1 MDYFKYVDNQY
12 YGEELSLSEI
22 AAKVGTP
29 CYVYSRATIERQW
42 RVFDSAFDS
51 YPHRV
56 CYSVKAN
63 SNLAVLDVLT
73 RLGSGFDI
81 VSAGELHRVMRAG
94 GDAGKIVFSGV
105 GKSDTELCHAL
116 KAGVGCLN
124 IESES
129 ELHRIQAV
137 AQELR
142 VKAPISI
149 RVNPDVDA
157 NTHPYIATGLR
168 DSKFGL
174 GARDAERVFV
184 LAAAMPN
191 IEIKGIAC
199 HIGSQLTETRPFI
212 DSLEKLIDF
221 IGQLARVGIGLSHI
235 DIGGGLG
242 IIYHNESPPTPD
254 QYANALINV
263 LKRRK
268 CNLPI
273 IIQPG
278 RAIVGN
284 AGVLLTRVE
293 YLKMSSDRNFAVV
306 DAGMNDLLRP
316 ALYQGFH
323 EILPVRL
330 SGSSTRH
337 AYDIVGP
344 VCESAD
350 YLGKG
355 RVLDIGEGDLL
366 VVRSVGAYGFSMSSE
381 YNSRLRLAEV
391 MIDRDKYYVIR
402 KRQTVDQSMENESLL
417 PR

>member
-12 YGEELSLSEI
+12 FGERVLISEI

-29 CYVYSRATIERQW
+29 CYVYSRAMIERHW
-42 RVFDSAFDS
+42 HVFSSAFDL
-51 YPHRV
+51 YPHQV

-63 SNLAVLDVLT
+63 SSLALLNVLV

-81 VSAGELHRVMRAG
+81 VSGGELHRVMRAG
-94 GDAGKIVFSGV
+94 GDPEKIVFSGV
-105 GKSDTELCHAL
+105 GKSDAEISQAL
-116 KAGVGCLN
+116 EAGVGCLN

-129 ELHRIQAV
+129 ELHRVQAI

-142 VKAPISI
+142 VKAPVSI
-149 RVNPDVDA
+149 RVNPEVDA

-174 GARDAERVFV
+174 GVREAAAAFD
-184 LAAAMPN
+184 LAATMPN
-191 IEIKGIAC
+191 IETKGIAC
-199 HIGSQLTETRPFI
+199 HIGSQLTETEPFI
-212 DSLEKLIDF
+212 NALEKLIDF
-221 IGQLARVGIGLSHI
+221 IDQLARVGIELAHI
-235 DIGGGLG
+235 DVGGGLG
-242 IIYHNESPPTPD
+242 ITYHSESPPTPK
-254 QYANALINV
+254 QYASSLIAV
-263 LKRRK
+263 LKSHK

-273 IIQPG
+273 TIEPG

-293 YLKMSSDRNFAVV
+293 YLKIGSDRNFAVV

-323 EILPVRL
+323 EILPARL
-330 SGSSTRH
+330 RGSSVTRT
-337 AYDIVGP
+337 YDIVGP
-344 VCESAD
+344 VCESA
-350 YLGKG
+350 YCLGTD
-355 RVLDIGEGDLL
+355 RVLAIGEGDLL

-391 MIDRDKYYVIR
+391 MIDRDEYHVVR
-402 KRQTVDQSMENESLL
+402 KRQTLEQSMENESLL